1 LHAAALGI
9 REKAAPFAKS
19 LRTGRRRDIE
29 KRFMRKLNVA
39 AEAATPW
46 APQE

>member
-1 LHAAALGI
+1 LHTAALGI

-19 LRTGRRRDIE
+19 LRTRRWRDME
-29 KRFMRKLNVA
+29 KRFVRKLNVA
-39 AEAATPW
+39 DLSATPQ